1 MSEQVC
7 LERLQQTR
15 PRSGGG
21 VPVNDG
27 IADAYIIQALL
38 SYVNFSFVELYAIF
52 IDNRKPRLYNSGIN
66 KQGEFIWLL
75 LAV

>member
-1 MSEQVC
+1 M
-7 LERLQQTR
+7 
-15 PRSGGG
+15 
-21 VPVNDG
+21 NDG

-52 IDNRKPRLYNSGIN
+52 IDNRKHRLYNSGIN